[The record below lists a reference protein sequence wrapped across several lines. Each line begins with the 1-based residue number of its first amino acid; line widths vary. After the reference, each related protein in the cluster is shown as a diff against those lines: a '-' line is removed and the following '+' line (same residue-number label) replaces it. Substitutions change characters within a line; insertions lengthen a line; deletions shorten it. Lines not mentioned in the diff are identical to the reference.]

1 MEDSYRYFENHAC
14 VYYPCHK
21 GIEHMNCLFCFCPLY
36 LRKDCPGN
44 PRFFEKNGKE
54 INTYLIE
61 NTWPLIMRPPWQ
73 PRNCKFKRIIKY
85 YFTDR
90 QKIFFGHHHTL
101 KRLWSKGILIH
112 C

>member
-54 INTYLIE
+54 IKI
-61 NTWPLIMRPPWQ
+61 IFQRHVM
-73 PRNCKFKRIIKY
+73 NCRKNIYQNMVDIVII
-85 YFTDR
+85 F
-90 QKIFFGHHHTL
+90 L
-101 KRLWSKGILIH
+101 S
-112 C
+112 

>member
-44 PRFFEKNGKE
+44 PRYFEKNGKE
-54 INTYLIE
+54 IKDCTNCTFPHREESYDKIIE
-61 NTWPLIMRPPWQ
+61 L
-73 PRNCKFKRIIKY
+73 
-85 YFTDR
+85 
-90 QKIFFGHHHTL
+90 L
-101 KRLWSKGILIH
+101 KK
-112 C
+112 